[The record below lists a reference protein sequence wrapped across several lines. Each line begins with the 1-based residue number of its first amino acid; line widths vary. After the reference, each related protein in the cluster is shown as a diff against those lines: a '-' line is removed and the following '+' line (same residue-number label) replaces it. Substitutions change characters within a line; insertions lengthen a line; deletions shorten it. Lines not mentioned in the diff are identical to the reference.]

1 VSERSGGPRWALVSC
16 LPILLSLSATVSAL
30 GGNGA
35 TDRSRSEAA
44 EAELQSLDP
53 QTRAATALLMETKRL
68 KECTDGA
75 MQTRGLDEPA
85 VLAMLDR
92 DPEAPALRN
101 NLLRLIRQDTPLD
114 ADEQRLLDAKTS
126 VGDLVVTYMLRSAAS
141 FDLPVLARASGIQ
154 AVYLDRALG
163 GGCKP
168 SQELLDFIGAERR
181 AD

>member
-1 VSERSGGPRWALVSC
+1 M
-16 LPILLSLSATVSAL
+16 LLSLSATVSAQ
-30 GGNGA
+30 GRAGD
-35 TDRSRSEAA
+35 TDPSPSAAA
-44 EAELQSLDP
+44 EAELRSLDP
-53 QTRAATALLMETKRL
+53 RTRAATALLMEAKRL
-68 KECTDGA
+68 KDCTDEA
-75 MQTRGLDEPA
+75 MQARGLDEPA
-85 VLAMLDR
+85 VLAMLDG
-92 DPEAPALRN
+92 DPGSPALRS

-114 ADEQRLLDAKTS
+114 ADEQRVLDGKTS

-141 FDLPVLARASGIQ
+141 FDLPILARASGIQ